1 MRTAPPPEL
10 TRILKL
16 LDLHQWVHKPRFTGW
31 ENIPDER
38 PLLFVGN
45 HTIGGILDVP
55 LLFRA
60 LWEEKGIFLNALGDR
75 AHFKVPGWGSLLSRF
90 GVVEGSPETCSQLFE
105 AGSCVLVFP
114 GGAREVAKKRSEIN
128 QLVWGDRRGFARMAV
143 RHGVT
148 IVPFAEVGV
157 EQALDIVWDA
167 DDMAGTPF
175 GKILDAL
182 GLREDL
188 RVPFVR
194 GVGPTPIPRPERF
207 EFHFSPCIST
217 RGLDPEDRDIVWEVR
232 EQTRRAVEDAMAML
246 LERRQR
252 PS

>member
-10 TRILKL
+10 TRVLKL
-16 LDLHQWVHKPRFTGW
+16 LDLHQMFHHPRFTGW
-31 ENIPDER
+31 ENIPDQR

-45 HTIGGILDVP
+45 HTIGGFLDVP

-75 AHFKVPGWGSLLSRF
+75 AHFKVPGWGAMLARF
-90 GVVEGSPETCSQLFE
+90 GVVEGNRDNCAALF
-105 AGSCVLVFP
+105 ASGACVLVFP

-128 QLVWGDRRGFARMAV
+128 QLIWGDRRGFAAMAV
-143 RHGVT
+143 QHRVT

-167 DDMAGTPF
+167 DDIAGTPL

-182 GLREDL
+182 GFREDL

-207 EFHFSPCIST
+207 DFHFAPAIST
-217 RGLDPEDRDIVWEVR
+217 DGVDVGDTDAVWEIR
-232 EQTRRAVEDAMAML
+232 EATRRAVEGAMAML
-246 LERRQR
+246 LEQRRR
-252 PS
+252 P